1 MDSSSVYFD
10 LRLYL
15 SAKDSGTYDEFKDFL
30 ETVNTEKC
38 IVLDEAVK
46 SYMETIKEADIID
59 YDENYNWFATEKGK
73 RVSNQL
79 IKALNDLKKKK
90 IDI

>member
-1 MDSSSVYFD
+1 MDSSSIYFD

-15 SAKDSGTYDEFKDFL
+15 SDKDSGTYDEFKDFL
-30 ETVNTEKC
+30 ETINTEKC
-38 IVLDEAVK
+38 VVLDEAVK
-46 SYMETIKEADIID
+46 SYMETLKEADIID

-79 IKALNDLKKKK
+79 IKAIVDLKKKK